1 MTSTT
6 SNIDDLIKSRNPFAG
21 HTVVRP
27 PQIWAKS
34 FPDVPSINAHVSNA
48 VLEAVTK
55 VRQGQRQVVGITIT
69 AEKGLGKSQIIS
81 RIRHRLQ
88 AEDSALF
95 VYMSKYDNLNQI
107 KSQFLQTIA
116 SSLRAFGSHPG
127 VMQWQELAAA
137 LINEGKKW
145 NYTPQQYI
153 SLFPS
158 WLSKHSNK
166 VVEHLTDCVLQI
178 KPNINNPYI
187 VKAILWTLS
196 SAHAIYATHWLSG
209 LELTQTQA
217 EAMVLPNPKRED
229 KEAEALS
236 TIRQILDITS
246 DYRVPLICF
255 DELDIADAD
264 DNGFTAAQVVA
275 NLTKD
280 LYNNLE
286 RGVLLLAMYPETWR
300 DQVKTLPQAEAV
312 IDRLVSEQRDR
323 QPITLN
329 YLNSDDVLA
338 IVFYWLKEFY
348 EENQLNPPHPFY
360 PFDENKLRE
369 LGKGK
374 PTIRAVLKWCAEH
387 FVAPVSGNGEA
398 KENVADPENRK
409 KIHFVEP
416 AFENELANI
425 DNSIEFL
432 LEDKAS
438 IADALWLSF
447 CSLIGWTI
455 DKVKITDVVEVEAK
469 SVDQGYID
477 FKIIGKEKRKP
488 VKIGVAVLQQSGG
501 KYQGAA
507 LKRLIDYEK
516 FDITRGCLVR
526 SKKINPGARV
536 ALDCVRKLLKEKGGE
551 WVLLQAQDIKPLL
564 AILFVY
570 ENRESYELSEEEI
583 IDFIQQKRLAID
595 NSLIRE
601 ILSDPSG
608 QEPENLFNE
617 DMPVS
622 IPQTV
627 SDSVDNIEL
636 NI

>member
-1 MTSTT
+1 MSSNP
-6 SNIDDLIKSRNPFAG
+6 SNIDDLIRSHNPFAG
-21 HTVVRP
+21 HIVVRP

-34 FPDVPSINAHVSNA
+34 FPDVPSINAHASNA
-48 VLEAVTK
+48 VLEAVAQ

-88 AEDSALF
+88 AENGALF
-95 VYMSKYDNLNQI
+95 IYMSKYDNLNQI
-107 KSQFLQTIA
+107 KYQFLQTVA
-116 SSLRAFGSHPG
+116 SSLRAFGSYQG
-127 VMQWQELAAA
+127 VMQWQEVAAA
-137 LINEGKKW
+137 LINEVKKW

-153 SLFPS
+153 RLFPS

-166 VVEHLTDCVLQI
+166 VVELLTDSVLQI
-178 KPNINNPYI
+178 KPHINNPYI

-229 KEAEALS
+229 REAEALS

-246 DYRVPLICF
+246 SYRVPVICF
-255 DELDIADAD
+255 DELDVADAD

-286 RGVLLLAMYPETWR
+286 RGVLLMAMYPETWR
-300 DQVKTLPQAEAV
+300 DQVKHLPQAEAV

-329 YLNSDDVLA
+329 YLNSDDILA

-348 EENQLNPPHPFY
+348 EENQLNPPHPLY
-360 PFDENKLRE
+360 PFDENKLRD

-387 FVAPVSGNGEA
+387 FIIPEPVIPPKGG
-398 KENVADPENRK
+398 KLPPRPPK
-409 KIHFVEP
+409 HLVEP
-416 AFENELANI
+416 SFEAELANI
-425 DNSIEFL
+425 EENIDVLSEENN
-432 LEDKAS
+432 DV
-438 IADALWLSF
+438 IADALWSAFFALKNHT
-447 CSLIGWTI
+447 LENITI
-455 DKVKITDVVEVEAK
+455 STIEEIQANSADK
-469 SVDQGYID
+469 GYIH
-477 FKIIGKEKRKP
+477 FKIVGKENQEII
-488 VKIGVAVLQQSGG
+488 KIGVAVLQQSGG
-501 KYQGAA
+501 RYQGAA
-507 LKRLIDYEK
+507 LKRLINYEK

-526 SKKINPGARV
+526 SNKINSGA
-536 ALDCVRKLLKEKGGE
+536 AGAKDCIKKLLKKGGE
-551 WVLLQAQDIKPLL
+551 WVLLQSQDIKPLL
-564 AILFVY
+564 AIRAVLD
-570 ENRESYELSEEEI
+570 NCESYELSEEEI
-583 IDFIQQKRLAID
+583 LDFIRQKRLAID
-595 NSLIRE
+595 NPLIRE

-608 QEPENLFNE
+608 QEPENLLDE